1 MVNTRAPDRV
11 KVGRTTDLDR
21 RIAQHNRASNSVGR
35 WTYHDHWE
43 VRDARA
49 AEGAA
54 LAALRARRVGT
65 KRELFAVRPSSARRT
80 VRRAIEPWLVSG
92 GRTRRALWA
101 AMARIALAAL
111 VLAGAVLLVR
121 RPDLVDALGRG
132 LDWILLR

>member
-11 KVGRTTDLDR
+11 KVGRTTDLGR
-21 RIAQHNRASNSVGR
+21 RLAQHNRASNSVGL

-49 AEGAA
+49 AESAA
-54 LAALRARRVGT
+54 LSSLGKHRVGR
-65 KRELFAVRPSSARRT
+65 KRELFSLRPRPARRII
-80 VRRAIEPWLVSG
+80 RRAIEPWLVDA

-101 AMARIALAAL
+101 ALGRIALAAL
-111 VLAGAVLLVR
+111 VLGGAVLIVR

-132 LDWILLR
+132 LDWLLLR